1 METIIIKSAIRH
13 YIYIAPINY
22 ERKENTIGN
31 WRVSLGS
38 GVSVLPALPFS
49 VPRVRPTLYWTWNAI
64 DRASDTSWVIQLE
77 HGVAICML
85 SYIYIYIFM
94 YIQLYIV
101 DCPFRLCA
109 HYSPRGLARGRS
121 LIGISKI
128 ELDHFKDHLFER
140 KWERAKRA
148 FKNVFVR
155 TGRKASRPKK
165 KKKNESRGCFKND
178 RLMCKQPIV
187 SDDLD
192 ELMNPFLLPWTKM
205 KTKNSMI
212 SVSMFISSRSSFEFK
227 YVTWI
232 YLA

>member
-1 METIIIKSAIRH
+1 METIIIKSAIRCTVL
-13 YIYIAPINY
+13 ITNA
-22 ERKENTIGN
+22 KKKNTIGN

-85 SYIYIYIFM
+85 SCKYIYIFM

-109 HYSPRGLARGRS
+109 HYSPRLARGRS

-128 ELDHFKDHLFER
+128 EPDHFKDHLSRENG
-140 KWERAKRA
+140 
-148 FKNVFVR
+148 NVR
-155 TGRKASRPKK
+155 QR
-165 KKKNESRGCFKND
+165 
-178 RLMCKQPIV
+178 
-187 SDDLD
+187 D
-192 ELMNPFLLPWTKM
+192 ETSL
-205 KTKNSMI
+205 
-212 SVSMFISSRSSFEFK
+212 
-227 YVTWI
+227 
-232 YLA
+232 

>member
-1 METIIIKSAIRH
+1 MKKKIRRRRHISIINMNKINGNDYDKNMQSD
-13 YIYIAPINY
+13 IALCY
-22 ERKENTIGN
+22 ERKKKKKNTIGN

-85 SYIYIYIFM
+85 SCKYLYIYIYIFM

-109 HYSPRGLARGRS
+109 HYSPRLARGRS

-128 ELDHFKDHLFER
+128 ELDHFKDLSFER
-140 KWERAKRA
+140 KWGRASTWRNEP
-148 FKNVFVR
+148 FRNVFVR
-155 TGRKASRPKK
+155 TGRKASRRKEKWIAIEAVFKK
-165 KKKNESRGCFKND
+165 WWLFN
-178 RLMCKQPIV
+178 V
-187 SDDLD
+187 
-192 ELMNPFLLPWTKM
+192 
-205 KTKNSMI
+205 
-212 SVSMFISSRSSFEFK
+212 
-227 YVTWI
+227 
-232 YLA
+232 